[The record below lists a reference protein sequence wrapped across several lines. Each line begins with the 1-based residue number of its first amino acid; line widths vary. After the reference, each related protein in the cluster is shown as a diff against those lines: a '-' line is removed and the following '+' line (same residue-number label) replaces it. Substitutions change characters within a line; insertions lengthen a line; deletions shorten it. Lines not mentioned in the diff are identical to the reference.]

1 MTSSE
6 EKRKKAASIVTALMV
21 VAICIGTCWTILY
34 SWQAKNLPQELS
46 IIGVSSAIAGAFF
59 ISGLLLGLYS
69 ALPNL
74 KKQRKK
80 MLAQISNKY
89 PNGLPRSLL
98 ELVWPN
104 SPLCQVH

>member
-1 MTSSE
+1 
-6 EKRKKAASIVTALMV
+6 
-21 VAICIGTCWTILY
+21 
-34 SWQAKNLPQELS
+34 
-46 IIGVSSAIAGAFF
+46 
-59 ISGLLLGLYS
+59 
-69 ALPNL
+69 
-74 KKQRKK
+74 